1 MKQDTAL
8 WTGLLAGP
16 FIWLL
21 SFGARWSLSGWV
33 CAFHWKPALFAI
45 AGVALI
51 LVVAC
56 GFLSW
61 SQWQRVGR
69 EMPGESGG
77 PVARARILALM
88 GVALNALSVL
98 LIVSQAIPDVMLGGC
113 E

>member
-1 MKQDTAL
+1 MKQDIAL

-33 CAFHWKPALFAI
+33 CAFQWKPALFAI
-45 AGVALI
+45 TAAALI
-51 LVVAC
+51 LVTVC

-69 EMPGESGG
+69 EMPGEGG
-77 PVARARILALM
+77 GVVARTRVLALM

-98 LIVSQAIPDVMLGGC
+98 LIISQAIPDLMLGGC